1 MDTLPSRKFASLS
14 KGVTLPYPTLPY
26 PAVAQGTKFIDIPG
40 YRIYK
45 DIEVVET
52 QTSLEFS

>member
-1 MDTLPSRKFASLS
+1 MWTPFQAGSLLLYP
-14 KGVTLPYPTLPY
+14 KGLPYPTLPY